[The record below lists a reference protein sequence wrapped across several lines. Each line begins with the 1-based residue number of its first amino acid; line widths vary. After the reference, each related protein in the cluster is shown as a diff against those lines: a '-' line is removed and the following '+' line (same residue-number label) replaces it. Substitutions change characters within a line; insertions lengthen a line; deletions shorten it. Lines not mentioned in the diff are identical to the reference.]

1 MEKPK
6 FNFEDLK
13 VYQKALDFIDDVYD
27 ATETFPNMEN
37 YRLTSQFIR
46 AANSIALNISEGS
59 GSSDAMFNKYLQT
72 AIDSV
77 RECVTCSTIAFRRK
91 YINEEINY
99 NFRVQLAELSKMIS
113 SLQKYKKIKKMINST
128 NYPLPSKKLE
138 TRNNQWN

>member
-1 MEKPK
+1 MM
-6 FNFEDLK
+6 F
-13 VYQKALDFIDDVYD
+13 
-27 ATETFPNMEN
+27 
-37 YRLTSQFIR
+37 R

-77 RECVTCSTIAFRRK
+77 RECVTCATIAFRRK

-113 SLQKYKKIKKMINST
+113 SLQKYIKNKKND
-128 NYPLPSKKLE
+128 
-138 TRNNQWN
+138 

>member
-59 GSSDAMFNKYLQT
+59 ESSDAMFNKYLQT

-113 SLQKYKKIKKMINST
+113 SLQKYKKNKKND
-128 NYPLPSKKLE
+128 
-138 TRNNQWN
+138 

>member
-6 FNFEDLK
+6 INFEDLK

-46 AANSIALNISEGS
+46 AANSIALHISEGS
-59 GSSDAMFNKYLQT
+59 GSSDAMFNRYPQT

-91 YINEEINY
+91 
-99 NFRVQLAELSKMIS
+99 
-113 SLQKYKKIKKMINST
+113 
-128 NYPLPSKKLE
+128 
-138 TRNNQWN
+138 